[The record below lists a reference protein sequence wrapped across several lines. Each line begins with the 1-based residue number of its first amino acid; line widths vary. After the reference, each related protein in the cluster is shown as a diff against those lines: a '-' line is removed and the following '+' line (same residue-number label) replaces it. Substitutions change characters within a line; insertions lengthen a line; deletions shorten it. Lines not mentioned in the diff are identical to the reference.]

1 MPPKQYHEE
10 YRINPIPFDES
21 ADRLQIYCA
30 FRSCWKPGFV
40 GESSGGK
47 YAIYSLV
54 KSGLSS
60 VFHDQQVYLAH
71 GPCFSYSRN
80 QTPYQRA
87 ESEGPD
93 DLVRIAIMVHQNA
106 FHELLAS
113 HYLPLRRA
121 ALPLNDPAK
130 VGRIFEKIFDELGH
144 SLPDDALLAGLFVQL
159 LQEVADQQRK
169 DVYPEELQLALNYI
183 TANLNDP
190 ELSRERI
197 AAACGVSVRTLSRM
211 FRGQLGVPAAQYVIR
226 LRLERV
232 CGMLA
237 LPRVSIKEIADRCGF
252 RNAGFLTGQ
261 FRRHFGRTP
270 KEYRFQLFHAE

>member
-1 MPPKQYHEE
+1 MPPKLYHEE
-10 YRINPIPFDES
+10 YRINPVPFDES

-30 FRSCWKPGFV
+30 FRSCWNPGFV

-60 VFHDQQVYLAH
+60 VVHDRQVYISQ

-87 ESEGPD
+87 ESAGPD
-93 DLVRIAIMVHQNA
+93 DLTRIAIMVHQNA

-121 ALPLNDPAK
+121 ALPLNDPEK
-130 VGRIFEKIFDELGH
+130 VERIFEKIFDELGR
-144 SLPDDALLAGLFVQL
+144 SLPDDALLTGLFVQM

-261 FRRHFGRTP
+261 FRRHFGKTP

>member
-10 YRINPIPFDES
+10 YRINPIPFDET

-40 GESSGGK
+40 GESSGGR

-60 VFHDQQVYLAH
+60 VIHDKQVYLAH

-80 QTPYQRA
+80 LTPYQRA
-87 ESEGPD
+87 ESAGPG
-93 DLVRIAIMVHQNA
+93 DLVRIAVMVHQNA

-113 HYLPLRRA
+113 HYLPVRRA
-121 ALPLNDPAK
+121 ALPLTDPEK

-159 LQEVADQQRK
+159 LQEVAGQQRK

-261 FRRHFGRTP
+261 FRRHFGKTP